1 MLDGRYVKVGV
12 TCTLRGED
20 DECTSHKEIYK
31 KPHRY
36 EQVSL
41 DTYGSPGTL
50 HYNIHS
56 YLHIYVRLCLY
67 YGMYVSIYTCKHCFN
82 AINKPQ

>member
-1 MLDGRYVKVGV
+1 MLDGCYVKVGA
-12 TCTLRGED
+12 TCTLRGEE

-36 EQVSL
+36 EQVPL

-50 HYNIHS
+50 YCIV
-56 YLHIYVRLCLY
+56 IYTYVKLCLY
-67 YGMYVSIYTCKHCFN
+67 YSMYVSIYTCKHCFI